1 MKNKDTLLRA
11 KQLLLNPSVSEKD
24 IIMLA
29 DLINQYIDFTD
40 DIKQIGYDDNLIY
53 VKNKMLENIDYNC
66 DKIESGF
73 AKRLSFR

>member
-24 IIMLA
+24 VIMLA
-29 DLINQYIDFTD
+29 DLINQYTDFTD
-40 DIKQIGYDDNLIY
+40 DVEQIGYDDNLIY

-66 DKIESGF
+66 DKIESSF